1 MSGFLKH
8 ILFTCFI
15 ILCLNTTYVFSSN
28 NKFLETFH
36 SKEDLIFQEN
46 KQPISKQTINEI
58 KKSQILLVIIITFFV
73 FGFLFLIYHL
83 KKVSIINKQ
92 LKNYAQENEFLISET
107 NHRVNNNL
115 QLISLLISETLRKKQ
130 SEENKKDFIRLQA
143 KVDSIALLH
152 RHLYTSNNV
161 NTVNLKKYLTE
172 VKNNFSPVE
181 YEQKLKVNLEI
192 DTIEIQSDYA
202 MYIGLLITE
211 LVINS
216 IKHAFDKTQ
225 EKIIQIKLI
234 KEEKGV
240 IFDYQDNGKN
250 AIDKTIQPKLV
261 NQLCQQLLVNSII
274 ETQNGFHLNF
284 KLNL

>member
-1 MSGFLKH
+1 MEK
-8 ILFTCFI
+8 
-15 ILCLNTTYVFSSN
+15 Y
-28 NKFLETFH
+28 
-36 SKEDLIFQEN
+36 SK
-46 KQPISKQTINEI
+46 
-58 KKSQILLVIIITFFV
+58 
-73 FGFLFLIYHL
+73 
-83 KKVSIINKQ
+83 
-92 LKNYAQENEFLISET
+92 ENEFLIRET

-152 RHLYTSNNV
+152 RYLYTSNNV